1 MLRVTDVLTRNL
13 ITAAIKYDKEITT
26 TRRANYD
33 ILSGCMVKNLL
44 TAVRSCGVTFE
55 IRADKT
61 ATMGFDFTSLM
72 GKEKIK
78 LLPQRLEGCQ
88 PKEFCSLVQ
97 KIWKVN
103 KYGIATI
110 LAGTPALMQKTG

>member
-13 ITAAIKYDKEITT
+13 ITAAIKHDKEITT
-26 TRRANYD
+26 SRRTNYD

-44 TAVRSCGVTFE
+44 TAVKSCGVTFE

-72 GKEKIK
+72 GKEKMK
-78 LLPQRLEGCQ
+78 LLDDLPQRLEGCQ
-88 PKEFCSLVQ
+88 PEEFCSIVQ
-97 KIWKVN
+97 KIWKV
-103 KYGIATI
+103 KKFATV
-110 LAGTPALMQKTG
+110 AS

>member
-33 ILSGCMVKNLL
+33 ILSGYMVKNLL

-55 IRADKT
+55 IRADNT

-72 GKEKIK
+72 GKEKMK
-78 LLPQRLEGCQ
+78 LLDNLPQRLEGCQ
-88 PKEFCSLVQ
+88 PEEFCSLVQ

-103 KYGIATI
+103 QLITI
-110 LAGTPALMQKTG
+110 